1 MVKEVESKMKE
12 TIIRAK
18 LSQGGTN
25 LVEQLE
31 RKVIKMKEELEVE
44 RKQAGVKL
52 QTQATRNFKDLEE
65 GQNKVLLS
73 LGLKFNTKIQVLTPT
88 HTPPT
93 HHHKLFNM
101 KEDMQE
107 TC

>member
-1 MVKEVESKMKE
+1 MGHPVDVQRGWGGLISLVKEVESKMKE

-44 RKQAGVKL
+44 RKQAGVQLNCQHRQQEIAKIW
-52 QTQATRNFKDLEE
+52 KK
-65 GQNKVLLS
+65 NKIKYFCKYLNS
-73 LGLKFNTKIQVLTPT
+73 S
-88 HTPPT
+88 
-93 HHHKLFNM
+93 
-101 KEDMQE
+101 
-107 TC
+107 